1 MTNKFRGELKV
12 KLNKTDYNTRL
23 TLDGIM
29 RMEQTTGKP
38 ILQLAND
45 LMTSKLS
52 MTDIVSIMTIA
63 MRGGGNNLQ
72 QKEVGEILFE
82 SGMIESMKVCSQI
95 LSNTITGGQKED
107 DEEKKQ
113 EEVSSQTD

>member
-12 KLNKTDYNTRL
+12 KLNKTEYNTRL

-29 RMEQTTGKP
+29 RIEQSTSKP
-38 ILQLAND
+38 ILQCAND
-45 LMTSKLS
+45 LMNSRLS
-52 MTDIVSIMTIA
+52 MTDIVTIMTIA
-63 MRGGGNNLQ
+63 IRGGGNNMN
-72 QKEVGEILFE
+72 QKQVGELLFE
-82 SGMIESMKVCSQI
+82 SGMIEGMKVCSEV

-113 EEVSSQTD
+113 EEVPNQTD